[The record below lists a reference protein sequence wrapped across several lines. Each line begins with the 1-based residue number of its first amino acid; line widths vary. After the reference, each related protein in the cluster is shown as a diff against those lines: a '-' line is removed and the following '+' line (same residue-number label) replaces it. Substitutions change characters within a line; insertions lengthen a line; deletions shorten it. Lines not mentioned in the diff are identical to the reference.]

1 MNNLSYLIANGRTS
15 RQVIYQRLIQRE
27 GPGVHPPPSFR
38 SDIEILATT
47 GLHIVTQTAGL
58 CLLLFTFFVRVTASE
73 GGEGW
78 VGDHELSPSKFPKLF
93 QYLLIPRLS

>member
-15 RQVIYQRLIQRE
+15 RHAIYQWLIQRE
-27 GPGVHPPPSFR
+27 GPGVRPPPPLASR

-58 CLLLFTFFVRVTASE
+58 CLLLLTFFVRVTASE
-73 GGEGW
+73 GGGGGW
-78 VGDHELSPSKFPKLF
+78 VITSFPH
-93 QYLLIPRLS
+93 QNSQSYSSIY

>member
-1 MNNLSYLIANGRTS
+1 MVDTEGGSWGAPPRCTS
-15 RQVIYQRLIQRE
+15 
-27 GPGVHPPPSFR
+27 R

-58 CLLLFTFFVRVTASE
+58 CLLLLTFFVRVTASE
-73 GGEGW
+73 GGGKW
-78 VGDHELSPSKFPKLF
+78 VGDQELSPSKFPKLF

>member
-1 MNNLSYLIANGRTS
+1 M
-15 RQVIYQRLIQRE
+15 VDPE
-27 GPGVHPPPSFR
+27 GGSWGAAPPPPLASR

-58 CLLLFTFFVRVTASE
+58 CLLLLTFFVRVTASE
-73 GGEGW
+73 GGGGG